1 MFLQQ
6 SEVKRLTVCKQFILW
21 TRIVHVHVQEVFTF
35 SLALNAGILETAD
48 NQVYI
53 NSVIPYQSY
62 GIWKSTP

>member
-35 SLALNAGILETAD
+35 ALALNAGILETAD
-48 NQVYI
+48 N
-53 NSVIPYQSY
+53 
-62 GIWKSTP
+62 